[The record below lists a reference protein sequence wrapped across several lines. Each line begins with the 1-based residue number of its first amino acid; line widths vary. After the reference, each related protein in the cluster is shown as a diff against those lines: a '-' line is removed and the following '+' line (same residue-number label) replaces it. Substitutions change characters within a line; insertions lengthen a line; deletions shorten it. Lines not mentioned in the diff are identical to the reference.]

1 MMLIMES
8 IYNFQISK
16 QKENDIDYGI
26 KKEEENDI
34 DYGIKIPKQ
43 KGNDIDY
50 GIKIPKGKG
59 KRKGKFSTKPRV
71 KMYFKRLF

>member
-34 DYGIKIPKQ
+34 DYGIKIPK
-43 KGNDIDY
+43 
-50 GIKIPKGKG
+50 GKG